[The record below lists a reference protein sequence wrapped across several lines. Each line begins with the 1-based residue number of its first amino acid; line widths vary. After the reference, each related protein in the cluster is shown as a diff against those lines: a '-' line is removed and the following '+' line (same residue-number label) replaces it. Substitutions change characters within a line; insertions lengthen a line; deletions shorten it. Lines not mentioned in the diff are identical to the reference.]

1 MNKKSLILFPVVL
14 SILLCATGCSKTEKI
29 NYDIDSEIN
38 KIISPD
44 LYPKDLLNKDVQDEL
59 KQNATNKDI
68 AFVDPTLIG
77 YESAKNQIPTEELFL
92 YTKQNQDATTFD
104 WLGEKW
110 SMTRFEYK
118 LDISAVRI
126 RVGFN
131 NDERE
136 YASKKIRELSDSFLR
151 NYSNIIFESNIYEYD
166 FEKLKET
173 PVRLIAEIEDAYID
187 FNISMIGNE
196 EIGYKPCVEVF
207 FVHKKYLHN
216 LDDYDLRVEIESL
229 EKILKFNGGK
239 SPFRTIRLSSTEGYI
254 IVEPK
259 DEEDL
264 TPEEEVIAGGIFYN

>member
-131 NDERE
+131 NDEIFLQNIFAFRQNGIDE
-136 YASKKIRELSDSFLR
+136 NNQVNGEFVLYNYWSCSYSFIYW
-151 NYSNIIFESNIYEYD
+151 NY
-166 FEKLKET
+166 
-173 PVRLIAEIEDAYID
+173 
-187 FNISMIGNE
+187 
-196 EIGYKPCVEVF
+196 
-207 FVHKKYLHN
+207 
-216 LDDYDLRVEIESL
+216 
-229 EKILKFNGGK
+229 
-239 SPFRTIRLSSTEGYI
+239 
-254 IVEPK
+254 
-259 DEEDL
+259 
-264 TPEEEVIAGGIFYN
+264 